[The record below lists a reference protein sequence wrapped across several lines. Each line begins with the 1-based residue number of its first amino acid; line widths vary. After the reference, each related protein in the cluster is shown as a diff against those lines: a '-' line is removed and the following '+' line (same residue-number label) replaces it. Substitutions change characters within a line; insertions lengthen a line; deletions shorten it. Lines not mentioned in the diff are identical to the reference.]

1 MSATKQYLP
10 SNSDFDTKR
19 FSRPLSLLSP
29 RDQAT
34 QWPQFQFTFIDRHIV
49 KPFEIWDQNS
59 KTAKAPEGIVVTM
72 DKVQTPDA
80 EQHRIQAEVG
90 LSIVVP
96 CFNEED
102 VLPELVRRASA
113 VAVEC
118 FGMSWELILVDDGS
132 TDRTRWMITEL
143 AQTRPNIR
151 AVILSRN
158 HGHQKALSA
167 GLAYVRGGRILV
179 LDADLQDPPELLP
192 EMLALMQDGADVV
205 YGQRRQRAGET
216 AAKRATAASF
226 YRLLD
231 RLTDVDIP
239 LDTGDFRLMS
249 RTVVDYLNAMPEEDR
264 FIRGM
269 VSWLGFRQVPLLYD
283 RAERFAGETKYP
295 FKKMLQLAVDAITG
309 FSIVPLRLATWL
321 ALFTTFLGALLIV
334 WVLFRWFTGDV
345 VSGWS
350 SVMVVV
356 LLVSSV
362 QLLTIGILGEYIGR
376 LYLQSKRR
384 PHFVVERV
392 ISGSEE
398 SL

>member
-1 MSATKQYLP
+1 M
-10 SNSDFDTKR
+10 
-19 FSRPLSLLSP
+19 
-29 RDQAT
+29 
-34 QWPQFQFTFIDRHIV
+34 I
-49 KPFEIWDQNS
+49 
-59 KTAKAPEGIVVTM
+59 
-72 DKVQTPDA
+72 KVQKADA
-80 EQHRIQAEVG
+80 EKGMEQAIVS

-96 CFNEED
+96 CFNEEA
-102 VLPELVRRASA
+102 VLPELIRRVSA
-113 VAVEC
+113 VAETCV
-118 FGMSWELILVDDGS
+118 GSSWELILVDDGS
-132 TDRTRWMITEL
+132 TDRTRDMITEL
-143 AQTRPNIR
+143 AETKLNIR
-151 AVILSRN
+151 AIILSRN

-167 GLAYVRGGRILV
+167 GLTYVRGTNILV

-192 EMLALMQDGADVV
+192 DMLELMQDGADVV

-216 AAKRATAASF
+216 VAKRTTAAAF

-231 RLTDVDIP
+231 QLTDVDIP

-249 RTVVDYLNAMPEEDR
+249 RTVVDYLNTMPEEDR

-269 VSWLGFRQVPLLYD
+269 VSWLGFRQIPLPYD

-295 FKKMLQLAVDAITG
+295 FKKMLRLAVDAITG

-321 ALFTTFLGALLIV
+321 ALLTTVLGLTLIV
-334 WVLFRWFTGDV
+334 WVLFQWFTGDV

-392 ISGSEE
+392 VSGPDEHS
-398 SL
+398 

>member
-1 MSATKQYLP
+1 
-10 SNSDFDTKR
+10 
-19 FSRPLSLLSP
+19 
-29 RDQAT
+29 
-34 QWPQFQFTFIDRHIV
+34 
-49 KPFEIWDQNS
+49 
-59 KTAKAPEGIVVTM
+59 M